1 MGSSSLFQVDRQNT
15 DTATALFSPAAFCAS
30 LTRVSFGSGEA
41 KLPEPR
47 FFKANKSRLRVPRRS
62 PSKTVLDQMAE
73 TDPLVAISSPS
84 SRHALF
90 GAGAIAHTTTTL
102 QPVFTLWGWNRVH
115 RSDRFSC
122 HSFGI
127 ARHGLRIDLFP
138 IQPLNEADGCR
149 ICQYRIK
156 YEKCENPF
164 SLRRPRSGRSQ
175 TSL

>member
-1 MGSSSLFQVDRQNT
+1 MGSSSLFQVDRQST
-15 DTATALFSPAAFCAS
+15 DTATALFSPAAFCAG

-47 FFKANKSRLRVPRRS
+47 SFKANKSRFARPS
-62 PSKTVLDQMAE
+62 PEFLQNRARPDGRKPMI
-73 TDPLVAISSPS
+73 VAISSPS

-115 RSDRFSC
+115 RSDRSSC
-122 HSFGI
+122 HSFGM

-138 IQPLNEADGCR
+138 IQPLHEADGCR

-156 YEKCENPF
+156 YEKM
-164 SLRRPRSGRSQ
+164 
-175 TSL
+175 